1 MKSDLLV
8 ILAKLLVFYLWL
20 ILVYSL
26 QMCWVLKN
34 CSILMFEKFW
44 KRVGVTP
51 TSYVLQCGRVPFASD
66 VAYGNTAEG
75 RLRRKQTQVNK
86 VWSEACKMHSHM
98 VKVSNPPLE
107 DVLICFLLKLS
118 IAFYTLKRWTDVIL
132 RLQVLFIFLLGQS
145 HF

>member
-1 MKSDLLV
+1 M
-8 ILAKLLVFYLWL
+8 VFYLWL

-44 KRVGVTP
+44 KRVGITP

-66 VAYGNTAEG
+66 AAYGNTAEG

-86 VWSEACKMHSHM
+86 VCRKACKMHSHM
-98 VKVSNPPLE
+98 VKVSNSLLE
-107 DVLICFLLKLS
+107 DVLIYFLFKLS
-118 IAFYTLKRWTDVIL
+118 IAFYTLKRWTDTVL
-132 RLQVLFIFLLGQS
+132 RLQGLLIFLVEQS
-145 HF
+145 YF

>member
-44 KRVGVTP
+44 KRVGITP
-51 TSYVLQCGRVPFASD
+51 TSYVLQCGREPFASD
-66 VAYGNTAEG
+66 GAYGNTAEG

-86 VWSEACKMHSHM
+86 VWSEACKMHNHT
-98 VKVSNPPLE
+98 VKVTNSLLE
-107 DVLICFLLKLS
+107 DVLMHFLLKLS
-118 IAFYTLKRWTDVIL
+118 IAFYTLKRETDTVLRIL
-132 RLQVLFIFLLGQS
+132 VLLLFLLEQS